1 MKIPQIGV
9 YSQLGVAR
17 QSAHVNQLQY
27 GRDFEVYQ
35 DYQGYCVYSDDHK
48 GVKTGKK
55 VYSTSDFS

>member
-1 MKIPQIGV
+1 MKIPQTGV

-35 DYQGYCVYSDDHK
+35 DFQGYAVYSDDHK
-48 GVKTGKK
+48 GVKAGSM
-55 VYSTSDFS
+55 VYSTKAV